1 MGCSGDSKY
10 EPPKEFQINEFLQ
23 KKQKIINTHITNS
36 TQPTTAEIKLVSKYD
51 IDIFEFLVRNINQ
64 TEKQLK
70 KAKKEKTKQNVQKK
84 LDYFLDLKNKFET
97 LNWQWEELLGY
108 QEQERKYIEENKQ
121 FVKENIE
128 RQDLR
133 DGIVY
138 HEPEEEEEEESD
150 SADYYCNNKFYEK
163 NPKIVGENNDIFK
176 SYVESV
182 KDDDDEKSKEIEIPY
197 GM

>member
-36 TQPTTAEIKLVSKYD
+36 TQPITAEIKLVSKYD

-70 KAKKEKTKQNVQKK
+70 KAKKEKTKQNVKKK
-84 LDYFLDLKNKFET
+84 LDYFLDLKNKYET

-182 KDDDDEKSKEIEIPY
+182 KDENEKSKEIEIPY

>member
-70 KAKKEKTKQNVQKK
+70 KAKKEKTKQNVKKK

-176 SYVESV
+176 SYVESI
-182 KDDDDEKSKEIEIPY
+182 KDDDEKSKEIEIPY

>member
-84 LDYFLDLKNKFET
+84 LDYFLDLKNKYET

-182 KDDDDEKSKEIEIPY
+182 KDDDEKSKEIEIPY

>member
-36 TQPTTAEIKLVSKYD
+36 TQLTTAEIKLVSKYD

-84 LDYFLDLKNKFET
+84 LDYFLDLKNKYET

-182 KDDDDEKSKEIEIPY
+182 KDDDEKSKEIEIPY

>member
-36 TQPTTAEIKLVSKYD
+36 TQPTTSEIKLVSKYD

-108 QEQERKYIEENKQ
+108 QEQERKYIEDNKQ

-182 KDDDDEKSKEIEIPY
+182 KDDDEKSKEIEIPY

>member
-150 SADYYCNNKFYEK
+150 SADYDCNNKFYEK

-182 KDDDDEKSKEIEIPY
+182 KDDDEKSKEIEIPY

>member
-84 LDYFLDLKNKFET
+84 LDYFLDLKNKYET

-163 NPKIVGENNDIFK
+163 NPKIVGENNAIFK

-182 KDDDDEKSKEIEIPY
+182 KDDDEKSKEIEIPY

>member
-182 KDDDDEKSKEIEIPY
+182 KDDDEKSKEIEIPY

>member
-176 SYVESV
+176 SYVESI
-182 KDDDDEKSKEIEIPY
+182 KDDDEKSKEIEIPY

>member
-36 TQPTTAEIKLVSKYD
+36 TQPTTSEIKLVSKYD

-70 KAKKEKTKQNVQKK
+70 KAKKEKTKQNVKKK

-121 FVKENIE
+121 FLKENIE

-138 HEPEEEEEEESD
+138 HEPEEEEEEDSV

-182 KDDDDEKSKEIEIPY
+182 KDDDEKSKEIEIPY

>member
-36 TQPTTAEIKLVSKYD
+36 TQPTTSEIKLVSKYD

-84 LDYFLDLKNKFET
+84 LDYFLDLKNKYET

-182 KDDDDEKSKEIEIPY
+182 KDDDEKNKEIEIPY

>member
-70 KAKKEKTKQNVQKK
+70 KAKKEKTKQNVKKK
-84 LDYFLDLKNKFET
+84 LDYFLDLKNKYET

-182 KDDDDEKSKEIEIPY
+182 KDDDEKSKEIEIPY

>member
-36 TQPTTAEIKLVSKYD
+36 TQPTTSEIKLVSKYD

-84 LDYFLDLKNKFET
+84 LDYFLDLKNKYET

-182 KDDDDEKSKEIEIPY
+182 KDDDEKSKEIEIPY

>member
-23 KKQKIINTHITNS
+23 KKQKIINTHIANS
-36 TQPTTAEIKLVSKYD
+36 TQPTTSEIKLVSKYD

-84 LDYFLDLKNKFET
+84 LDYFLDLKNKYET

-182 KDDDDEKSKEIEIPY
+182 KDDDEKSKEIEIPY